1 MKKVTKVFLLSL
13 IIVTLTSCTKTQE
26 DGILY
31 KDFIPDLK
39 IAWDSHDTIYL
50 DFDNDGIND
59 VRFYYSYWDQIL
71 MRIQEP
77 LNGFDIRVIQE
88 GETDIY
94 PEDPYAWSHS
104 GDFPWG
110 WWNHYDD
117 HFIERPMAVRKVV
130 DNNVFYGWYRVYAI
144 DSSYVTNNPYHQ
156 FEDRQWMYIDK
167 MAFCTIPNCRISW
180 GQTILKQGIDESN
193 PQTFAI
199 IHPNPSIDKVIITG
213 ENLNQAEVFNVL
225 GQQVLSIKGEDNELR
240 INMMERLIR
249 TRW

>member
-1 MKKVTKVFLLSL
+1 MKKALVLLAIVAFLA
-13 IIVTLTSCTKTQE
+13 SCSKTQRE
-26 DGILY
+26 GVIY
-31 KDFIPDLK
+31 TDFKPDLK
-39 IAWDSHDTIYL
+39 IAWDSHDTIQL
-50 DFDNDGIND
+50 DFDQDGVNDL
-59 VRFYYSYWDQIL
+59 RLYYAYWGHDL

-77 LNGFDIRVIQE
+77 LNGFDIRIIQD

-117 HFIERPMAVRKVV
+117 HFIERPMAVRKVI

-167 MAFCTIPNCRISW
+167 MAFCTIPDYPIAW
-180 GQTILKQGIDESN
+180 GQT
-193 PQTFAI
+193 T
-199 IHPNPSIDKVIITG
+199 ITG
-213 ENLNQAEVFNVL
+213 
-225 GQQVLSIKGEDNELR
+225 K
-240 INMMERLIR
+240 
-249 TRW
+249 